1 MEGFI
6 ELVIGMW
13 VVAVAAF
20 SPLGYF
26 IYIFSKGDGH
36 TFGKTDPDAHKVE
49 DSKYYDLINNAM
61 QKILGGSGTT
71 SPSKKVTPAKSK
83 TTSTAAVSNT
93 ASTAQS
99 ETPEPTP
106 VISKGYGSTPA
117 KR

>member
-1 MEGFI
+1 MVSLI

-20 SPLGYF
+20 APLGYF
-26 IYIFSKGDGH
+26 IYIFGKGDGS

-61 QKILGGSGTT
+61 QKILGSTGTS
-71 SPSKKVTPAKSK
+71 SPSKKVTPAKSN
-83 TTSTAAVSNT
+83 TSPRTAASKT
-93 ASTAQS
+93 SSTAQS
-99 ETPEPTP
+99 EAPAPKP
-106 VISKGYGSTPA
+106 VISRGYGSTPV